1 MIDLETHFSLS
12 LYHVYILSVD
22 ILYEQAGSK
31 KVVDFIDAQ
40 ELLQAIPSAR
50 KIIRNN
56 INRFLDTEEGIA
68 LMKEATS
75 I

>member
-1 MIDLETHFSLS
+1 M
-12 LYHVYILSVD
+12 LSVD
-22 ILYEQAGSK
+22 IIYEQVGSK